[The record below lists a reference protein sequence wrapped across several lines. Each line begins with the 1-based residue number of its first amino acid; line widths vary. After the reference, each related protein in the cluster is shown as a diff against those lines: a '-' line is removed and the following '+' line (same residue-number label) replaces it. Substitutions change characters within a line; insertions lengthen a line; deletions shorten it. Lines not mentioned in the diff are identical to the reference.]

1 MRMSLLFICLYLL
14 LTACGGSGKAR
25 MEKSEDKNIVDSSA
39 LQTEQVW
46 YEGEIPFVFNAKEDY
61 PETNIRLSDLSDAL
75 YIPLETKEDLLLRQ
89 RGTCEGNE
97 YFLTDD
103 CIYAQEE
110 QGALYIFKRDG
121 KLIREIKRQG
131 GGPEEYIYIS
141 SYAVDT
147 LRKEIFVQDGSR
159 RRGRTL
165 VYDLEGNFKRTFPNG
180 AKEIAILND
189 SLLVNYF
196 QYNPKGPRY
205 SVVRKDDGSTVKK
218 LPIRFYIDL
227 PHDSYGRLSYGSLS
241 KSPKGIFMSNMRND
255 TIFEIREDLQVYP
268 RIVDQSEY
276 GTNFAQV
283 HPTIETAHYL
293 MFYILR
299 CHSYKPLV
307 EEHFYIYDK
316 KEKQIYKMTD
326 YTDNSY
332 WVLLDNYPHITN
344 WNTTQNS
351 NVAVRT
357 RQVYALFEAEGKHG
371 DEELKRLIET
381 LDEDANPVLQV
392 MVFHDTEQIKR

>member
-1 MRMSLLFICLYLL
+1 MRMSLLLICIYLL
-14 LTACGGSGKAR
+14 LTACGGAGKAGT
-25 MEKSEDKNIVDSSA
+25 EKSEDKNRVDSSA

-46 YEGEIPFVFNAKEDY
+46 YEGEIPFIFNVKNDY

-75 YIPLETKEDLLLRQ
+75 YIPLETKADLLLRQ

-97 YFLTDD
+97 YFLTND

-110 QGALYIFKRDG
+110 QSAIYIFDRNG
-121 KLIREIKRQG
+121 KFLWKIDRQG
-131 GGPEEYIYIS
+131 GGPEEYKYIS

-147 LRKEIFVQDGSR
+147 LRKEIFVQDANYQ
-159 RRGRTL
+159 RGRTL
-165 VYDLEGNFKRTFPNG
+165 VYDLEGNFKRTFPNR

-196 QYNPKGPRY
+196 LYNPKGPRY
-205 SVVRKDDGSTVKK
+205 SVVRKDDGATVKE
-218 LPIRFYIDL
+218 LSIRFYINL

-241 KSPKGIFMSNMRND
+241 KSPKGVFMSNMRND

-268 RIVDQSEY
+268 RIVDQSDY
-276 GTNFAQV
+276 GTNFAQA
-283 HPTIETAHYL
+283 HPTIETANYL

-299 CHSYKPLV
+299 CHNYKPLV

-332 WVLLDNYPHITN
+332 WVLMDDYPHITN
-344 WNTTQNS
+344 WDIAQNS
-351 NVAVRT
+351 DVAVRS
-357 RQVYALFEAEGKHG
+357 RQVYALHMAEGKHG
-371 DEELKRLIET
+371 DEELKRLTQT

-392 MVFHDTEQIKR
+392 MMFHNTDRIKR